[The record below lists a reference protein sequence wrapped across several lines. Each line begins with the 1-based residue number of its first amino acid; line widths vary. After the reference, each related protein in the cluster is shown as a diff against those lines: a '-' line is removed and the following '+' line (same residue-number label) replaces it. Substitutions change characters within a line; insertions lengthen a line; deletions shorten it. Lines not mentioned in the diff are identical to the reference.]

1 MISYSNLRYSHT
13 PISPEH
19 FHKLTKRIATTS
31 FIKDVDF
38 AFKGKNQKSFT
49 YWLNHLTMLIFFII
63 RGILVLNTPD
73 IVHVPR
79 ITIQQNE
86 IPSEDHYQF
95 RNDLKNLDSWISYN
109 FCYFIWFTKRPHT
122 RLYSIASVTGWKS
135 KKKIIIS
142 L

>member
-1 MISYSNLRYSHT
+1 MISYSNFRYSYS

-19 FHKLTKRIATTS
+19 FHKFTERIATTS
-31 FIKDVDF
+31 FIRDVDF

-49 YWLNHLTMLIFFII
+49 YWLNHLTMLSFFII

-95 RNDLKNLDSWISYN
+95 RNDLKIK
-109 FCYFIWFTKRPHT
+109 CKFILTHGYHIFD
-122 RLYSIASVTGWKS
+122 LI
-135 KKKIIIS
+135 
-142 L
+142 